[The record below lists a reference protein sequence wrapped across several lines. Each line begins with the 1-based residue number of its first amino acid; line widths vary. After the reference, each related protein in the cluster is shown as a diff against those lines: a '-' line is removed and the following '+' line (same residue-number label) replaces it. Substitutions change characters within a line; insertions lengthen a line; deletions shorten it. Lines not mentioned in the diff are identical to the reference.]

1 MPRLAIRAFRVF
13 RGQKSRI
20 GLLVL
25 LGLLSAAAAGYA
37 AERNV
42 RGVVTDDSAGV
53 LPGVTVVAMAGDGQV
68 LATAVTDGAGRYVI
82 GPLAAGR
89 VILTFQLEGFSPAA
103 IRVAIGADADAV
115 ANQRLVVAP
124 QSETVTVVGSVPV
137 PRPLPPPPPRPAPRP
152 KPVTVAVPEHD
163 PDSICGPA
171 KLSGPP
177 ESFGTIRSRRSSAN
191 GLYAKGDELVVD
203 GGTLTGLTAGRNLVV
218 RRTYRI
224 DWDPRLEIGEHAAGL
239 VQIVSADEQ
248 TAVAVVIYACDE
260 ILPGDRLASFK
271 PEPLRAPAP
280 VRTPDYRNAARILFP
295 DVGHLLG
302 APGQL
307 MVIDRGTGA
316 GVRAG
321 QRVTL
326 FRRRLSGG
334 NAPSIVGDALVVA
347 VRPDSATIRVER
359 VADAVFFG
367 DLAALHRQ

>member
-1 MPRLAIRAFRVF
+1 MPRSGRS
-13 RGQKSRI
+13 SRTT
-20 GLLVL
+20 LFVL
-25 LGLLSAAAAGYA
+25 LGLLSAASAGDA

-53 LPGVTVVAMAGDGQV
+53 LPGVTVAVMAGDGKV

-89 VILTFQLEGFSPAA
+89 VILTFQLEGFSTATV
-103 IRVAIGADADAV
+103 RVAIGADVDAI

-124 QSETVTVVGSVPV
+124 QSETVTVVGKVPE
-137 PRPLPPPPPRPAPRP
+137 PRPLPPPPPRPVPRP
-152 KPVTVAVPEHD
+152 KPVLFSVPEHD

-171 KLSGPP
+171 KLSAPP
-177 ESFGTIRSRRSSAN
+177 ESFGTIRSRRYSAN

-203 GGTLTGLTAGRNLVV
+203 GGSLNGLEVGRNVVV

-224 DWDPRLEIGEHAAGL
+224 DWDPRTEIGEHTAGL
-239 VQIVSADEQ
+239 VQIISVDEH
-248 TAVAVVIYACDE
+248 TSVAIVIYACDE

-271 PEPLRAPAP
+271 PEPLRNPAP
-280 VRTPDYRNAARILFP
+280 PATPDYRNAARILFP
-295 DVGHLLG
+295 DIGHMLG
-302 APGQL
+302 APRRL
-307 MVIDRGTGA
+307 MVIDRGTES
-316 GVRAG
+316 GVRVG

-334 NAPSIVGDALVVA
+334 NAPSVVGDALVVA

-359 VADAVFFG
+359 VTDAVFFG